1 MTVVTGEDV
10 PSAPQSV
17 TVDVVNNTALLV
29 QWQVRVRVGIGE
41 TTEYLE
47 LCVYV
52 YSALSGVD
60 SGVRCA
66 ITDHEGPAQ

>member
-29 QWQVRVRVGIGE
+29 QWQVSEGGG
-41 TTEYLE
+41 LE
-47 LCVYV
+47 RLLNIWSCVYV

-66 ITDHEGPAQ
+66 ITDHEGSND